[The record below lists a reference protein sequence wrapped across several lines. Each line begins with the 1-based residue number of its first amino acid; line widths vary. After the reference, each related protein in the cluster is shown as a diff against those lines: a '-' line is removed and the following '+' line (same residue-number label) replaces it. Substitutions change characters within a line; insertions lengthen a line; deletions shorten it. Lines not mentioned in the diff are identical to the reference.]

1 MKHLLHYPGFRFVI
15 IVDESGV
22 GGRVGM
28 VRVLRLFVYY
38 HWPFVVRFLTEIHGR
53 RSALEI
59 YPSPL
64 FLLLSTLGHKLGSV
78 LLC

>member
-28 VRVLRLFVYY
+28 VRVLRLNLSLPSLSAALDLRSQTWICSVMLN
-38 HWPFVVRFLTEIHGR
+38 VRQLPPIVRG
-53 RSALEI
+53 
-59 YPSPL
+59 
-64 FLLLSTLGHKLGSV
+64 
-78 LLC
+78 